1 MIKWYDNIVNLLE
14 NKLGGELQM
23 KYLRQLA
30 IILVICFLGEAL
42 NRLFNIPIPGNVI
55 GMVILLI
62 ALITGIIKLESIEGV
77 TDFLLKHLA
86 FFFVPAG
93 IGVISSFDIIKTSL
107 IPMLIVIVLST
118 IIVIA
123 VTGITVQLLK
133 GGR

>member
-1 MIKWYDNIVNLLE
+1 
-14 NKLGGELQM
+14 M